1 MTDLDYTELTDFA
14 KDLMEL
20 AIAKYPKERDKFLR
34 REGNKLKAQ
43 VKVEFKQTTKKR
55 TGNLLRGITRGKP
68 YTWEGDTRAV
78 RVYPT
83 KPAYHAH
90 LVEKGHRIVPHHG
103 PRKKTGKKKK
113 LEKYT
118 GRKNRHGSYAKGV
131 HAMEYAEDAFQER
144 FETDCSDWV
153 DEMLEEGLL

>member
-20 AIAKYPKERDKFLR
+20 AITKCPKERDKFLR

-90 LVEKGHRIVPHHG
+90 LVDKGHRMLTHQKED
-103 PRKKTGKKKK
+103 R
-113 LEKYT
+113 
-118 GRKNRHGSYAKGV
+118 GRVRGV
-131 HAMEYAEDAFQER
+131 HAMEYAEDAFTER

-153 DEMLEEGLL
+153 DEMLKEGLL